1 VRLPGALS
9 SARPARSPDSAA
21 HSTWKMLLRCV
32 LAAAAFLGVVVLIA
46 STFRPQL
53 EGLGRGF
60 VARFGLGGMALGTFL
75 ADGFHVPI
83 PPQFYMLL
91 AIGGGTPD
99 LQAFC
104 VIAAASL
111 VGGASGYTVARQLS
125 RFPRLWSWL
134 MAVGG
139 GKFQKQLEGRNAY
152 RSALIASVTPIAF
165 SLQCHVSGLYRLP
178 PRAFALI
185 LALRVPK
192 LAFFYYLVKF
202 GWTIF

>member
-1 VRLPGALS
+1 MVIRF
-9 SARPARSPDSAA
+9 
-21 HSTWKMLLRCV
+21 V
-32 LAAAAFLGVVVLIA
+32 LAAVVFLGVVVLIA
-46 STFRPQL
+46 SAFRPQL
-53 EGLGRGF
+53 EALGRGF

-91 AIGGGTPD
+91 AIGAGTPD
-99 LQAFC
+99 LEAFA
-104 VIAAASL
+104 VIAAGSL

-125 RFPRLWSWL
+125 RFPRLWNWL
-134 MAVGG
+134 MRVGG
-139 GKFQKQLEGRNAY
+139 GKLHQQLEGRNAY

-165 SLQCHVSGLYRLP
+165 SVQCHVSGLYRLP

-185 LALRVPK
+185 LALRIPK
-192 LAFFYYLVKF
+192 LVFFFYVVKF